1 MYQCEHH
8 CANNQDRGDDMT
20 AISQSKCYEI
30 IQNFAETIKERKVLG
45 AKPEKTVIFFR
56 NEAKDGIER
65 DVFMVPIECLRY
77 RKYNGRILSDI
88 KSYEANHG
96 VLDEKMQKTQD
107 KIREFLE
114 RKDPEN
120 TNALMKSIEHSGQ
133 LEPAIITCDG
143 FLINGNR
150 RKMVFDKLYP
160 SNTEKYGMM
169 KVVILPNAGE
179 EGGAP
184 TIKQIEHIE
193 NRYQLQRDGK
203 SEYYGFDM
211 ALSIKRK
218 SENGLTLEEQLKDDP
233 RYIGMSDAEF
243 KKIVK
248 KYKKDYLFPLECI
261 ERYLESFG
269 RMGLYDS
276 VSTGAGD
283 KKGRWQAFIDYSN
296 FYQSYLSNEKW
307 RIEAGIEEDE
317 IGDIEDVAFKII
329 RKREVPS
336 RKVHVVMR
344 DLRKLLNNNK
354 NPESK
359 KLLMNLEREVDT
371 QLPHEDCH
379 DKDGNELP
387 ARTVDIIW
395 SKKYNKKFAHKIN
408 AAYGH
413 LENQQERETPLTLL
427 EAALRKLNH
436 DDMDLKNISVSDQN
450 KAMKLARA
458 IKERANELESE
469 AYQYQKDFKSLKNK
483 KW

>member
-1 MYQCEHH
+1 
-8 CANNQDRGDDMT
+8 MT
-20 AISQSKCYEI
+20 VISQSKYREI
-30 IQNFAETIKERKVLG
+30 IQDFAKTIKDRKVKG

-65 DVFMVPIECLRY
+65 DVYKVPTECLRY

-96 VLDEKMQKTQD
+96 VFDEKMQKTQN
-107 KIREFLE
+107 IISEFLE

-120 TNALMKSIEHSGQ
+120 TNALMKSIEHAGQ

-150 RKMVFDKLYP
+150 RKMVFNKLYP
-160 SNTEKYGMM
+160 SNNEKYGMM
-169 KVVILPNAGE
+169 KVVILPNVGD
-179 EGGAP
+179 EGGPP
-184 TIKQIEHIE
+184 TIKEIEHIE

-218 SENGLTLEEQLKDDP
+218 IDSGLTLKEQLRDDP
-233 RYIGMSDAEF
+233 RYIGMNDAEL

-248 KYKKDYLFPLECI
+248 KYERDYLFPLECVD
-261 ERYLESFG
+261 RYLESLG

-276 VSTGAGD
+276 VSTGVGD
-283 KKGRWQAFIDYSN
+283 KEGRWQAFIDYGI
-296 FYQSYLSNEKW
+296 FYKNYLSNEKW

-317 IGDIEDVAFKII
+317 IGDIEDMAFKII

-336 RKVHVVMR
+336 RRLNDVIR
-344 DLRKLLNNNK
+344 DLKKFLK
-354 NPESK
+354 NTESK
-359 KLLMNLEREVDT
+359 KLLTSLEREVDI
-371 QLPHEDCH
+371 QLPHEDYH
-379 DKDGNELP
+379 DKDGNELST
-387 ARTVDIIW
+387 RTLDIVW
-395 SKKYNKKFAHKIN
+395 GKKYNKNFAHKIN

-427 EAALRKLNH
+427 EAALKKLNH
-436 DDMDLKNISVSDQN
+436 DNMDLKNISVSDQN

-469 AYQYQKDFKSLKNK
+469 AYQFQKDFKSLKNK